1 MPLGAVT
8 GVALENQAVRLTLDP
23 VTLGNFNLASGQQL
37 SVRYTDPTPGTD
49 GNTDSTLQGADGADV
64 SDFTANFTYTP
75 LTTPGGAAPTFTTAP
90 TFQSSTG
97 ILTLNATTGSL
108 DTSSSGSPELRNQFS
123 ISTAANGAAIALSL
137 IHI

>member
-1 MPLGAVT
+1 MPVGAIT

-23 VTLGNFNLASGQQL
+23 ITLGTFNLPSGQQL

-75 LTTPGGAAPTFTTAP
+75 LTTPAGAAPTFC
-90 TFQSSTG
+90 SRSTH
-97 ILTLNATTGSL
+97 L
-108 DTSSSGSPELRNQFS
+108 SSGS
-123 ISTAANGAAIALSL
+123 TANTI
-137 IHI
+137 